1 MLSRLLGD
9 GNESRAISTQSLFAL
24 GDGFSV
30 TTNSGTVITEKDSL
44 KIEAVYACV
53 RMISDSISTLPVDTF
68 LRLDGTRRPFR
79 PRPMWLDNPES
90 GVTRIEHFQ
99 QVLVS
104 LMLNGNSFTRIVRD
118 DQGVAALIVL
128 NPQRVECSR
137 DRVTRR
143 PIYVYENRDVIQAED
158 MIHIT
163 ELRLPGEMR
172 GISRIDFMK
181 ENLGLAK
188 ALEEFAARFFGQ
200 GSSASGIIEFPGN
213 LTREQAKDLVSG
225 FEEGHKGLRRSH
237 RPGVLFGGAKF
248 TKTTVDNDS
257 AQFLESRR
265 FAVEEIARIFRV
277 PPSMLGVTTPGAMSY
292 ASVEQNG
299 IQYVTHTLRPYI
311 EKIEEGYSRL
321 LDGRAFMKFNV
332 DGLLRGDQA
341 SRYSAFSTGI
351 QSGFLSINDIHRL
364 EDMSPVEGGDSYR
377 VPLANVDI
385 NAANLAEIDR
395 KVLMAQRLITTGF
408 DPADVLAK
416 LGLPAMMHTG
426 VPSVMLQGISNIDPE
441 DPTSV
446 YEVKSQNMDINMPEM
461 VMNYTPPAINIPA
474 PIINIPET
482 VVRVNVPES
491 KPTIRTVERDEH
503 GRILNI
509 IERTED

>member
-1 MLSRLLGD
+1 
-9 GNESRAISTQSLFAL
+9 
-24 GDGFSV
+24 
-30 TTNSGTVITEKDSL
+30 
-44 KIEAVYACV
+44 
-53 RMISDSISTLPVDTF
+53 
-68 LRLDGTRRPFR
+68 
-79 PRPMWLDNPES
+79 
-90 GVTRIEHFQ
+90 
-99 QVLVS
+99 
-104 LMLNGNSFTRIVRD
+104 
-118 DQGVAALIVL
+118 
-128 NPQRVECSR
+128 
-137 DRVTRR
+137 
-143 PIYVYENRDVIQAED
+143 
-158 MIHIT
+158 
-163 ELRLPGEMR
+163 MR

-341 SRYSAFSTGI
+341 SRYTSFSTGL

-364 EDMSPVEGGDSYR
+364 EDMPPVDGGDSYR

-385 NAANLAEIDR
+385 NAANLAEMQSKAEI
-395 KVLMAQRLITTGF
+395 AQRLILAGF
-408 DPADVLAK
+408 DPAEVLATV
-416 LGLPAMMHTG
+416 GLPAIGHTG
-426 VPSVMLQGISNIDPE
+426 LPSSQLQQISTVAPQDPK
-441 DPTSV
+441 SA
-446 YEVKSQNMDINMPEM
+446 YEVKSQNMDINLPQTI
-461 VMNYTPPAINIPA
+461 MNYTPPAINIPA
-474 PIINIPET
+474 PIINVPET
-482 VVRVNVPES
+482 VVRVNIPES
-491 KPTIRTVERDEH
+491 KPTIRTVERDAD